1 MLKRLLLVLSVIA
14 LNLVYAELV
23 TVETYPEVNGVL
35 PGDEVSFAVVAH
47 IEEGWH
53 INARSVGGEV
63 LIPTEVRV
71 DDNKYFR
78 VTGIKYPP
86 GKQVTLP
93 FYGEPLQVYEG
104 TVVIYV
110 TGKVSEDVSTDLLI
124 SGVLSYQGC
133 DDQVCSP
140 PEEVKFSLKLP
151 LLSSE
156 SDKKF
161 INNQF
166 FHVSGTIEKGENEKS
181 QLGNA
186 IFEKGLL
193 LSLLLVFVGGLGLN
207 LTPCVYPL
215 IPITIGY
222 FGGQAASRKGKKMF
236 MAFLYVLGM
245 ATVNSILGSVAAL
258 TGGMLGGFLTN
269 PVVLVLIALIMVVLA
284 LSMFGLYEIQ
294 PPAALMRLGGNIGE
308 GYLGALLMGLTMGI
322 VAAPCIGPFVIGLLT
337 YVATTGNPFIG
348 FLMFFALSMGLGIPF
363 MILAFFSSKIS
374 SLPRSGRWMTG
385 VRMFFGFILL
395 AMAIYFLSPLLGGVS
410 KYVFSFYVLGVG
422 VYLVL
427 FNRTAPESR
436 VFTFVK
442 NLIAIAAI
450 FISGWTL
457 RPSGHVGEEINW
469 ITYSDKVF
477 QESIKKGKPVVIDF
491 YADWCIPCK
500 ELEEITFSDRSVVEM
515 SRNFTMLKVD
525 LTFGGDSLKENLK
538 VKYSIK
544 GVPTVIFIT
553 KEGKERKDLRLFG
566 FEEPQKFLRR
576 MKELLD

>member
-1 MLKRLLLVLSVIA
+1 
-14 LNLVYAELV
+14 
-23 TVETYPEVNGVL
+23 
-35 PGDEVSFAVVAH
+35 
-47 IEEGWH
+47 
-53 INARSVGGEV
+53 
-63 LIPTEVRV
+63 
-71 DDNKYFR
+71 
-78 VTGIKYPP
+78 
-86 GKQVTLP
+86 
-93 FYGEPLQVYEG
+93 
-104 TVVIYV
+104 
-110 TGKVSEDVSTDLLI
+110 
-124 SGVLSYQGC
+124 
-133 DDQVCSP
+133 
-140 PEEVKFSLKLP
+140 
-151 LLSSE
+151 
-156 SDKKF
+156 
-161 INNQF
+161 
-166 FHVSGTIEKGENEKS
+166 
-181 QLGNA
+181 
-186 IFEKGLL
+186 
-193 LSLLLVFVGGLGLN
+193 
-207 LTPCVYPL
+207 
-215 IPITIGY
+215 
-222 FGGQAASRKGKKMF
+222 
-236 MAFLYVLGM
+236 
-245 ATVNSILGSVAAL
+245 
-258 TGGMLGGFLTN
+258 
-269 PVVLVLIALIMVVLA
+269 
-284 LSMFGLYEIQ
+284 
-294 PPAALMRLGGNIGE
+294 
-308 GYLGALLMGLTMGI
+308 
-322 VAAPCIGPFVIGLLT
+322 
-337 YVATTGNPFIG
+337 
-348 FLMFFALSMGLGIPF
+348 
-363 MILAFFSSKIS
+363 
-374 SLPRSGRWMTG
+374 MTG

-457 RPSGHVGEEINW
+457 RPSGHGGEGINW

>member
-1 MLKRLLLVLSVIA
+1 
-14 LNLVYAELV
+14 
-23 TVETYPEVNGVL
+23 
-35 PGDEVSFAVVAH
+35 
-47 IEEGWH
+47 
-53 INARSVGGEV
+53 
-63 LIPTEVRV
+63 
-71 DDNKYFR
+71 
-78 VTGIKYPP
+78 
-86 GKQVTLP
+86 
-93 FYGEPLQVYEG
+93 
-104 TVVIYV
+104 
-110 TGKVSEDVSTDLLI
+110 
-124 SGVLSYQGC
+124 
-133 DDQVCSP
+133 
-140 PEEVKFSLKLP
+140 
-151 LLSSE
+151 
-156 SDKKF
+156 
-161 INNQF
+161 
-166 FHVSGTIEKGENEKS
+166 VSGTIEKGENEKS

-410 KYVFSFYVLGVG
+410 RYVFSFYVLGVG

-457 RPSGHVGEEINW
+457 RPSVGEEINW